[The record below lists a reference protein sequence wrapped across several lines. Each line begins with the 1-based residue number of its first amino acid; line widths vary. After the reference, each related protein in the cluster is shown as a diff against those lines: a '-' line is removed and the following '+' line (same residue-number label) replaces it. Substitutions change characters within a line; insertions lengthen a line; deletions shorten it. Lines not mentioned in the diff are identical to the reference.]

1 MGLEKPSLFVR
12 QRVARL
18 GEFGFYSV
26 MRFAALILLGLM
38 LVPAPVWAQ
47 EEGVQA
53 EVTAQA
59 GRAIRT
65 TGLPVPRFVS
75 LKSDKAFVRTGPGLR
90 YPISWVFEKS
100 GLPVE
105 IIQEFDTWRKI
116 RGPEGEEGWVH
127 QTLVSGQR
135 TILVTGDDVVTL
147 RREPVADSRPIA
159 KAEPGVIARLLRCGE
174 TMCELQKDN
183 YRGWTTR
190 NSLWGIYEGEQI
202 K

>member
-1 MGLEKPSLFVR
+1 
-12 QRVARL
+12 
-18 GEFGFYSV
+18 
-26 MRFAALILLGLM
+26 MRFAALIALLFVSL
-38 LVPAPVWAQ
+38 PAIAQ
-47 EEGVQA
+47 EADPAAPQA
-53 EVTAQA
+53 QPVRET
-59 GRAIRT
+59 AIRT

-75 LKSDKAFVRTGPGLR
+75 LKGEKAFVRTGPGLR
-90 YPISWVFEKS
+90 YPIEWVFEKA

-135 TILVTGDDVVTL
+135 TALVTAKDLLDL
-147 RREPVADSRPIA
+147 RKEPTDEARLVAR
-159 KAEPGVIARLLRCGE
+159 AEPGVIAKLLRCG
-174 TMCELQKDN
+174 TAYCELQKDN
-183 YRGWTTR
+183 YRGWASR